1 MPDLSASQALTAL
14 SIVWNIGLT
23 LIVWLRKPGE
33 DAGAAVSQLAAEL
46 KKDIAQHSARLA
58 EIETHMEHMPSSE
71 ELAKLE
77 GMVLD
82 INARTEA
89 QSEQLRT
96 VSASLTRIETYLLN
110 NR

>member
-1 MPDLSASQALTAL
+1 MLDLSPSQALTAL

-23 LIVWLRKPGE
+23 VIVWLRKPGE
-33 DAGAAVSQLAAEL
+33 DAGAAVAQLGAEL
-46 KKDIAQHSARLA
+46 KRDIATHSARLA

-77 GMVLD
+77 GTVME

-96 VSASLTRIETYLLN
+96 VSAALTRIETYLLN

>member
-1 MPDLSASQALTAL
+1 MPEL
-14 SIVWNIGLT
+14 SISLAGLAILWNIGLT
-23 LIVWLRKPGE
+23 AVVWLRKPGE
-33 DAGAAVSQLAAEL
+33 DASVAVQQLGTEL
-46 KKDIAQHSARLA
+46 NKALAGHAARLS

-77 GMVLD
+77 GMVLE

-96 VSASLTRIETYLLN
+96 VSAALTRIETYLLH

>member
-1 MPDLSASQALTAL
+1 MPDLSISLAAVGIL
-14 SIVWNIGLT
+14 WNIGLT
-23 LIVWLRKPGE
+23 VTVWLRKPGE
-33 DAGAAVSQLAAEL
+33 DAGAAVETLSDEL
-46 KKDIAQHSARLA
+46 KQAIHLHAQRLSQ
-58 EIETHMEHMPSSE
+58 IETHMEHMPSSE

-77 GMVLD
+77 GTVME

-96 VSASLTRIETYLLN
+96 VSAALTRIETYLLN